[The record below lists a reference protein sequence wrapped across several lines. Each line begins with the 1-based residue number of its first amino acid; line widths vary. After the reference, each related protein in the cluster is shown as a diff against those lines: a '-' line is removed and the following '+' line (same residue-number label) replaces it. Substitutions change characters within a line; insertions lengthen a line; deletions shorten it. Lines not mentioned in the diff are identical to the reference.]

1 MTLILEDY
9 LLNAMINNRLES
21 KLTAYIC
28 SLCTKKRYFCKM
40 LILLDIDGVM
50 VPTTSWKP
58 TEILSDGFANFSM
71 KAINNLQT
79 IINSTGANILLTTSH
94 KSRYSNS
101 EWEKIFK
108 TRGIIANID
117 SLEPNDDNLN
127 RKEEILRWFNK
138 TTISESFVILDD
150 DKSLNGLPENIK
162 NKAIVTSG
170 TLGLTSEESEA
181 AIDIL
186 RKKQSISA

>member
-1 MTLILEDY
+1 
-9 LLNAMINNRLES
+9 
-21 KLTAYIC
+21 
-28 SLCTKKRYFCKM
+28 M

-79 IINSTGANILLTTSH
+79 IINSTGANVLLTTSH

-138 TTISESFVILDD
+138 TSISESFVILDD

-170 TLGLTSEESEA
+170 TLGLTSEEA
-181 AIDIL
+181 KIAIDIL
-186 RKKQSISA
+186 RNKESISA

>member
-1 MTLILEDY
+1 
-9 LLNAMINNRLES
+9 MI
-21 KLTAYIC
+21 
-28 SLCTKKRYFCKM
+28 YFCVM

-58 TEILSDGFANFSM
+58 IEILSDGFANFSM
-71 KAINNLQT
+71 KAVSNLQT
-79 IINSTGANILLTTSH
+79 IINSTGSNILLTTSH
-94 KSRYSNS
+94 KSRYSKS

-138 TTISESFVILDD
+138 TSISESFVILDD

-170 TLGLTSEESEA
+170 TLGLTSEEAEI

-186 RKKQSISA
+186 RNKESISA